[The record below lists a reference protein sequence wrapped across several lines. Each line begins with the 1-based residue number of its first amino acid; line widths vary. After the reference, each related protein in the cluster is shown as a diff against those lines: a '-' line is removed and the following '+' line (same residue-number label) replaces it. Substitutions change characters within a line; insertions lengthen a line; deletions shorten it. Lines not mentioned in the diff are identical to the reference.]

1 MPNATKT
8 KSKPS
13 KKLISSVIQP
23 SVKLRLEGDAV
34 LAMWGYYQDHR
45 AELIDEIKEFRKEIL
60 AELIAGHSPAEVFTP
75 YVIQAEL
82 SKTKRRKVKKPE
94 PVTRAF
100 FAPPVLLSQLVPTL
114 IIGRDRKPQ
123 ASGGNRSHSL

>member
-1 MPNATKT
+1 MPNATNT
-8 KSKPS
+8 KLKAS
-13 KKLISSVIQP
+13 KKSISSVIQP

-34 LAMWGYYQDHR
+34 QAMWGYYQDHR

-60 AELIAGHSPAEVFTP
+60 AELVAGHSPAEVFTP

-94 PVTRAF
+94 PVARAF

-114 IIGRDRKPQ
+114 IIG
-123 ASGGNRSHSL
+123 SRS